1 MSIFLICCWM
11 LFGSILLLVESI
23 CVIYSLGSWPI
34 LCCWILVWFWNQR
47 GGLPF
52 QFFWSNLRGTGISSI
67 LSIWYN
73 SALNYMVLNF
83 PLFGDFFLMASW
95 FNFSKLDLLRNL
107 FQVFK
112 FGIVVH
118 NSYSTSFF
126 TSEFLKIWM
135 YLESS

>member
-1 MSIFLICCWM
+1 
-11 LFGSILLLVESI
+11 
-23 CVIYSLGSWPI
+23 
-34 LCCWILVWFWNQR
+34 
-47 GGLPF
+47 
-52 QFFWSNLRGTGISSI
+52 
-67 LSIWYN
+67 
-73 SALNYMVLNF
+73 MVLNF